1 MSRLLIVEDHPMTA
15 MITEEIFTSI
25 IQPHEVRLV
34 ETMSQLQKIV
44 TAEIDMVISDLLIP
58 EASPEQVVDWVSSH
72 LFHAKRF
79 FFTSIQDDHLVE
91 KIRRSD
97 AVYISKNARF
107 KDIVNELQHHL
118 KKDLIRTNANEVRGV
133 YQSLIQVPGT
143 AKPLTIKQARVMEH
157 LSNGSSVKEIARALK
172 LSPDTVKAHL
182 HDAFLRLDASNG
194 KEAVSHFQ
202 EARRMAERLY
212 GKEAV
217 QQSMC
222 DEQLLK
228 PGFC

>member
-1 MSRLLIVEDHPMTA
+1 MPKLLIVEDHPMTA

-34 ETMSQLQKIV
+34 ETMPQLQAIDISEVDIV
-44 TAEIDMVISDLLIP
+44 IADLQIP
-58 EASPEQVVDWVSSH
+58 ESSPEQVLDWVSSH
-72 LFHAKRF
+72 FSHARRF
-79 FFTSIQDDHLVE
+79 FFTAVQDAGLVE
-91 KIRRSD
+91 KIRQSG
-97 AVYISKNARF
+97 AVYLSKSARF
-107 KDIVNELQHHL
+107 KDIVNELQLHL
-118 KKDLIRTNANEVRGV
+118 KKELIRTNANEVRGV

-157 LSNGSSVKEIARALK
+157 LSNGSSVKEIAKELR

-182 HDAFLRLDASNG
+182 HDAFMRLDAGNG
-194 KEAVSHFQ
+194 KEAVSHFL

-222 DEQLLK
+222 DV
-228 PGFC
+228 